1 MLHRSLCALGLVVL
15 GGCTSMASTRSP
27 PAPGPSA
34 AESVQATQLASYFSA
49 LQTVVQGSPAEQ
61 AEVMAA
67 ARNGYE
73 QAHQGPAALRYGLL
87 LAAPSHPARDPA
99 QAQRLLREALAR
111 PELLSSVE
119 RALAIVEQAQVEH
132 ELGMSIENQRLV
144 AEAQQ
149 ERERQRNAPPSATLA
164 RRLQQEIEESARLKR
179 ELDAARAKLEAIAN
193 IERSLPDRPA
203 SPEPRRP

>member
-1 MLHRSLCALGLVVL
+1 MLHRPLLVLSFVLL
-15 GGCTSMASTRSP
+15 GGCTGMAATHST

-34 AESVQATQLASYFSA
+34 AETVQATQLASYFSA

-61 AEVMAA
+61 AEVLAA
-67 ARNGYE
+67 ARSGYE
-73 QAHQGPAALRYGLL
+73 QAHQGPAALRFGLL

-119 RALAIVEQAQVEH
+119 RALAIVEQAQIEH
-132 ELGMSIENQRLV
+132 ELGMAIENQRLV
-144 AEAQQ
+144 TEAQQ
-149 ERERQRNAPPSATLA
+149 ERDRQRNAPPSATLA
-164 RRLQQEIEESARLKR
+164 RRLQQEIEESARLKK

-193 IERSLPDRPA
+193 IERSFPDRPT

>member
-1 MLHRSLCALGLVVL
+1 
-15 GGCTSMASTRSP
+15 
-27 PAPGPSA
+27 
-34 AESVQATQLASYFSA
+34 
-49 LQTVVQGSPAEQ
+49 
-61 AEVMAA
+61 
-67 ARNGYE
+67 
-73 QAHQGPAALRYGLL
+73 LRYGLL

-132 ELGMSIENQRLV
+132 ELGMTSENQRLV